1 MLLNLDDLSK
11 HPIPLLHIGQPH
23 RFTHSDGLKPD
34 PLPLSGHLGLTCH
47 PGPHGHIVMLTQR
60 CLDDNR
66 VRRLCG
72 IYRHDLAMNPIAAPI
87 GCLALGRK
95 ADEQHQRNDCE

>member
-11 HPIPLLHIGQPH
+11 HPIPPLHIGEPH
-23 RFTHSDGLKPD
+23 RLTHSDGLKPD
-34 PLPLSGHLGLTCH
+34 LLPLSGNLGLGCH
-47 PGPHGHIVMLTQR
+47 PGPHGHIVMLTQG

-66 VRRLCG
+66 VRLLCD
-72 IYRHDLAMNPIAAPI
+72 IYRHDLTMNPIAASI
-87 GCLALGRK
+87 GGPTLGRK